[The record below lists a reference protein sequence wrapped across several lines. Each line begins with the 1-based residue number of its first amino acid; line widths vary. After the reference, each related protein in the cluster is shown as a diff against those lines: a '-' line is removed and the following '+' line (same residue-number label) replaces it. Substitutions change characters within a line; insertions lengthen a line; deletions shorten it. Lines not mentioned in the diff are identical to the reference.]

1 MGMTTFVQDCSGK
14 GLVAKAAVIDLNS
27 EYNYEIDLEEV
38 RILDFKSADF
48 SNQSYSAKV
57 ALSIVI
63 HLDGP
68 NNVSMRLDGEFDL
81 DNSNTIIEPIKKVL
95 IYDTTIHYEDPE
107 SCEEVYRAIGE
118 DAYVVVQIG
127 YE

>member
-1 MGMTTFVQDCSGK
+1 MGIATIVKDDSGK
-14 GLVAKAAVIDLNS
+14 ELVARAGLIDLNS
-27 EYNYEIDLEEV
+27 DYSYEIDLEDF

-48 SNQSYSAKV
+48 SNNAYSAKV
-57 ALSIVI
+57 EMSIAI
-63 HLDGP
+63 HIDGP

-81 DNSNTIIEPIKKVL
+81 DNGNEITTPIKQVL

-107 SCEEVYRAIGE
+107 SCEEVYSAIGE
-118 DAYVVVQIG
+118 DTYVVVQLG

>member
-1 MGMTTFVQDCSGK
+1 MGMSTFVQDCSGK

-57 ALSIVI
+57 ALSIAI

>member
-1 MGMTTFVQDCSGK
+1 MGMSTFVQDCSGK

-48 SNQSYSAKV
+48 SNNAYTAKV
-57 ALSIVI
+57 EMSIAI
-63 HLDGP
+63 HIDGP

-81 DNSNTIIEPIKKVL
+81 DNGNEITTSIKQVL

-118 DAYVVVQIG
+118 DAYVVVQLG

>member
-1 MGMTTFVQDCSGK
+1 M
-14 GLVAKAAVIDLNS
+14 
-27 EYNYEIDLEEV
+27 EEV

-57 ALSIVI
+57 ALSIAI

-68 NNVSMRLDGEFDL
+68 SNVSMRLDGEFDL

-107 SCEEVYRAIGE
+107 SCEEVYSAIGE

>member
-1 MGMTTFVQDCSGK
+1 MRMSTFVQDCSGK

-57 ALSIVI
+57 ALSIAI

-81 DNSNTIIEPIKKVL
+81 DNSNTIVEPIKKVL

-107 SCEEVYRAIGE
+107 SCEEVYCEIGE

>member
-14 GLVAKAAVIDLNS
+14 ELYAKAFVADLNPDYS
-27 EYNYEIDLEEV
+27 AEIDLEDF

-48 SNQSYSAKV
+48 SNNSYSAKV
-57 ALSIVI
+57 AASIAI
-63 HLDGP
+63 RIDGR
-68 NNVSMRLDGEFDL
+68 NTVRMRLDGEFDL
-81 DNSNTIIEPIKKVL
+81 DNSNTIVEPIKKVL

-107 SCEEVYRAIGE
+107 SCEEVYSAIGE
-118 DAYVVVQIG
+118 DAYVVVQLC

>member
-1 MGMTTFVQDCSGK
+1 MGMSTFVQDCSDK

-48 SNQSYSAKV
+48 SNNAYTAKV
-57 ALSIVI
+57 EMSIAI
-63 HLDGP
+63 HIDGP
-68 NNVSMRLDGEFDL
+68 NNVSMRLDDEFDL
-81 DNSNTIIEPIKKVL
+81 DNGNEITTSIKQVL

-118 DAYVVVQIG
+118 DAYVVVQLG

>member
-48 SNQSYSAKV
+48 SNNSYSAKV
-57 ALSIVI
+57 AVNIAI
-63 HLDGP
+63 HIDGQ

-81 DNSNTIIEPIKKVL
+81 DNDNEIATPINQVL
-95 IYDTTIHYEDPE
+95 IYDTTIRYDNPE
-107 SCEEVYRAIGE
+107 SCEEVYREIGE
-118 DAYVVVQIG
+118 DAHVVIQLS

>member
-57 ALSIVI
+57 ALSIAI

>member
-1 MGMTTFVQDCSGK
+1 MGMSTFVQDCSGK

-57 ALSIVI
+57 ALSIAI
-63 HLDGP
+63 YIDGP
-68 NNVSMRLDGEFDL
+68 NSVSMRLDGEFDL
-81 DNSNTIIEPIKKVL
+81 DNGNTIVESIKKVL

>member
-1 MGMTTFVQDCSGK
+1 MTTFVKDDSGK
-14 GLVAKAAVIDLNS
+14 ELVAKAAVIDLNS
-27 EYNYEIDLEEV
+27 EYGYEIDLEEV
-38 RILDFKSADF
+38 RILNFKSADF

-57 ALSIVI
+57 ALSIAI

-81 DNSNTIIEPIKKVL
+81 DNSNTIVESIKKVL

-107 SCEEVYRAIGE
+107 SCEEVYREIGE
-118 DAYVVVQIG
+118 NAYVVVQIG

>member
-27 EYNYEIDLEEV
+27 EYNYQIDLEEV

-57 ALSIVI
+57 ALSIAI

-68 NNVSMRLDGEFDL
+68 SNVSMRLDGEFDL

-95 IYDTTIHYEDPE
+95 IYDTTIYYEDPE
-107 SCEEVYRAIGE
+107 SCEEVYSAIGE
-118 DAYVVVQIG
+118 DAYVAVQLG

>member
-1 MGMTTFVQDCSGK
+1 MGMSTFVQDCSGK

-27 EYNYEIDLEEV
+27 DYNYEIDLEEV

-57 ALSIVI
+57 ALSIAI

-68 NNVSMRLDGEFDL
+68 NNVSVRLDGEFDL
-81 DNSNTIIEPIKKVL
+81 DNSNTIIESIKKVL

-107 SCEEVYRAIGE
+107 SCEEIYREIGE
-118 DAYVVVQIG
+118 NAYVVVQIG